1 MSLSRRVAGFT
12 AAVGLALAGACA
24 SAPPIDHALAQT
36 PPTPPRVTTPHGVL
50 THAESK
56 RVLDALRARSPQSTV
71 LDRHL
76 ALEQTLAGTPLSAGN
91 RATLLQNGAETYPA
105 ELGAIRG
112 AKHFIHLEM
121 YIFEAGAAGRD
132 FANALMERARAGVEV
147 RVLYDGVG
155 SMDTPKEFFERMK
168 QAGVKVLPFNPV
180 SPERVVRKGV
190 ALDHRDHRKLI
201 VVDGRVAFVGG
212 INISDVY
219 GPLPRG
225 PAGSTPSAGSSSG
238 GSSASGGKASGKDD
252 GSKEAIEK
260 RPWRDTQ
267 VRIEGPVVAQLE
279 RSFLG
284 QWAKESKHP
293 VEDDARYFPQV
304 PAAGHELVRAIA
316 GTPDEGVDAA
326 YVALVSAI
334 ENAES
339 EVRIMNSYFVPAKD
353 LREALEGAARR
364 GVKVELVMPSH
375 LDTWVVLE
383 AGRSFYTELLEAGV
397 RIYEREGRLL
407 HSKVATIDGV
417 WSTVGSTNLDYRS
430 LAHNDELNVVVLGP
444 EFAGKMNQA
453 FDDDIAH
460 SRHITAQA
468 WAKRP
473 IASRL
478 KEAAARIWAYLL

>member
-1 MSLSRRVAGFT
+1 MTLSRRAAGFA
-12 AAVGLALAGACA
+12 AAVGLVLAGACA
-24 SAPPIDHALAQT
+24 SAPGIDNTLDKTA
-36 PPTPPRVTTPHGVL
+36 PTPPRVSTRHGVL
-50 THAESK
+50 THDQSK
-56 RVLDALRARSPQSTV
+56 RVLDELRRRSPQSTV
-71 LDRHL
+71 LERHL
-76 ALEQTLAGTPLSAGN
+76 AIEETLAGTPLSAGN
-91 RATLLQNGAETYPA
+91 RATLLQDGAETYPA
-105 ELGAIRG
+105 ELAAIRG
-112 AKHFIHLEM
+112 AKRFIHLEM
-121 YIFEAGAAGRD
+121 YIFEGGAAGQE
-132 FANALMERARAGVEV
+132 FADALIARRRAGVEV

-155 SMDTPKEFFERMK
+155 SMDTPKEFFDRMK
-168 QAGVKVLPFNPV
+168 QAGIDVLAFNPV
-180 SPERVVRKGV
+180 TPGRFVRKGV

-201 VVDGRVAFVGG
+201 VVDGREAFVGG

-219 GPLPRG
+219 GALPRG
-225 PAGSTPSAGSSSG
+225 PAGSSPSG
-238 GSSASGGKASGKDD
+238 GSAMGGSASGGKDD
-252 GSKEAIEK
+252 GKEPIEK

-279 RSFLG
+279 RSFLE
-284 QWAKESKHP
+284 QWAKEAKRPLESD
-293 VEDDARYFPQV
+293 VRYFPQV

-334 ENAES
+334 ENAEG
-339 EVRIMNSYFVPAKD
+339 EVRIMNAYFVPAKD
-353 LREALEGAARR
+353 LRDALEETARR
-364 GVKVELVMPSH
+364 GVRVELVLPAK

-397 RIYEREGRLL
+397 HIYEREGRLL
-407 HSKVATIDGV
+407 HAKVATIDGV

-444 EFAGKMNQA
+444 EFAAKMNQA

-460 SRHITAQA
+460 SRRITPQS
-468 WAKRP
+468 WRKRP

>member
-1 MSLSRRVAGFT
+1 MNLSRRAARL
-12 AAVGLALAGACA
+12 AAVAAILLAGACA
-24 SAPPIDHALAQT
+24 SAPIDRELAQT
-36 PPTPPRVTTPHGVL
+36 APTPPRVSTPHGVL
-50 THAESK
+50 THAQSK
-56 RVLDALRARSPQSTV
+56 RVLDDLRRRSAQSTV

-76 ALEQTLAGTPLSAGN
+76 AIEQTLAGTTLSAGN
-91 RATLLQNGAETYPA
+91 RATLLQDGAQTYPA
-105 ELGAIRG
+105 ELAAIRG
-112 AKHFIHLEM
+112 AKSFIHLEI
-121 YIFEAGAAGRD
+121 YIFEAGAAGEE
-132 FANALMERARAGVEV
+132 FADALIERRRAGVEV

-155 SMDTPKEFFERMK
+155 SLDTPKEFFDRMK
-168 QAGVKVLPFNPV
+168 QAGIDVLAFNPV
-180 SPERVVRKGV
+180 TPGRFVRKGV

-201 VVDGRVAFVGG
+201 VVDGRIAFVGG

-219 GPLPRG
+219 GSLPRG
-225 PAGSTPSAGSSSG
+225 PAGSTPSSGASSG
-238 GSSASGGKASGKDD
+238 GSAPGGGKEESR
-252 GSKEAIEK
+252 EAVEQ

-267 VRIEGPVVAQLE
+267 VRIEGPAVAQLE
-279 RSFLG
+279 RSFLE

-293 VEDDARYFPQV
+293 LEKDARYFPQV
-304 PAAGHELVRAIA
+304 PAVGHELVRAIA

-364 GVKVELVMPSH
+364 GVKVELVLPSH
-375 LDTWVVLE
+375 LDSWVVLE
-383 AGRSFYTELLEAGV
+383 AGRSFYTELLESGV
-397 RIYEREGRLL
+397 HIYEREGRML

-430 LAHNDELNVVVLGP
+430 LAHNDELNVVILGP

-453 FDDDIAH
+453 FDGDIAQ
-460 SRHITAQA
+460 SRNITPEG